1 MLQMNLI
8 TQKELYVGLWAEL
21 FWKVYG
27 ELRWELYDDLYEGL
41 YKEVYLELW
50 ELGTQ
55 IRIDFHNS
63 KFRGYN
69 TVC

>member
-8 TQKELYVGLWAEL
+8 TQKELYGDL
-21 FWKVYG
+21 Y
-27 ELRWELYDDLYEGL
+27 WELYDDLYWKLHAELLGEL
-41 YKEVYLELW
+41 YGELYLELW